1 MLKKLTA
8 AGVAAAAVTGALL
21 FAAPANAG
29 IIGTSGEGGVLSGN
43 QVIVPITAPINVCGN
58 AVSVLGIAGAGCK
71 GGASVGG
78 GHYHRPPYYRPPCHR
93 RHRPPCHRHNGWSSS

>member
-21 FAAPANAG
+21 LAAPANAG

-58 AVSVLGIAGAGCK
+58 AVAVIGGAVAGCR
-71 GGASVGG
+71 GGASVGRG
-78 GHYHRPPYYRPPCHR
+78 PGHPPCHH
-93 RHRPPCHRHNGWSSS
+93 HRPPCYHRHHPWSSS

>member
-21 FAAPANAG
+21 LAAPANAG

-58 AVSVLGIAGAGCK
+58 AVSVIGIAGAGCK

-78 GHYHRPPYYRPPCHR
+78 GPGYHRPPCHH
-93 RHRPPCHRHNGWSSS
+93 HRPPCHRPHRPWSSS